1 MKIKKEELKKIIGG
15 ISWTTIAN
23 TIVRGVNTFVNLGR
37 TVGSAVRR
45 IKAGKL
51 CSI

>member
-1 MKIKKEELKKIIGG
+1 MKIKEEELKKIIGG

-37 TVGSAVRR
+37 SVGSAIRR
-45 IKAGKL
+45 IKSGKL
-51 CSI
+51 CPL

>member
-1 MKIKKEELKKIIGG
+1 MKLKEEELKQIVGG

-23 TIVRGVNTFVNLGR
+23 TISRGVNTFLNLGR
-37 TVGSAVRR
+37 SVGSAIRR
-45 IKAGKL
+45 IRAGKL